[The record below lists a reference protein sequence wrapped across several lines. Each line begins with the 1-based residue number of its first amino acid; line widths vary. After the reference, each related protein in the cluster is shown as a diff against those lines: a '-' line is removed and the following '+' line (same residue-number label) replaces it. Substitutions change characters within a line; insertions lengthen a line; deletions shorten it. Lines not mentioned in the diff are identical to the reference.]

1 MGAVKS
7 AESNELESLKRNSE
21 IASRS
26 LFRANVF
33 LESWWQSAGV
43 EGRREFKEFWEEH
56 WEFWRFNEHA
66 MQFAFVVY
74 AASLFERRS
83 NTVNLGQLWDRAQ
96 KYTPDESLK
105 NEFVSLWAS
114 TQPIA
119 KSVIILRSNVMAHRS
134 TKLSYTDAFKK
145 ANVTPDQLREF
156 LRNSW
161 RLLNLIEKSLGMD
174 ATAFEPNAIESLRR
188 LASSELVRIDD

>member
-1 MGAVKS
+1 MS
-7 AESNELESLKRNSE
+7 EMNELESLKRNAE

-33 LESWWQSAGV
+33 FELWWQSAGV
-43 EGRREFKEFWEEH
+43 EGRREFKEFWDEH

-66 MQFAFVVY
+66 MQFTFVVY

-83 NTVNLGQLWDRAQ
+83 NTVNFGQLWDKAQ
-96 KYTPDESLK
+96 NYTQDESLK
-105 NEFVSLWAS
+105 KEFASLWGS

-119 KSVIILRSNVMAHRS
+119 KSVLILRSNVMAHRS

-156 LRNSW
+156 LENSW
-161 RLLNLIEKSLGMD
+161 RLLNLIEISLGID
-174 ATAFEPNAIESLRR
+174 LTEFEPNAVESLRR
-188 LASSELVRIDD
+188 LANSKLVRFEI